1 MQLNHNKIAKYTSL
15 IATTV
20 FTMVS
25 VVNKETSV
33 FYIIYL
39 FWCDEFLRTLFDR
52 LKLKFHA
59 NQIQDPNLFRSNVKS
74 RSFMLFV
81 YFVFIFIVFGLV
93 MNSREEDLVLLN
105 FEVFLFQNALF
116 NATLVSF
123 LLREIYLFMNPKS
136 ELESQHFLSNGII
149 ILHLSIILGI
159 FAWFLSTQK
168 FPFFAQYATI
178 LSIIPFLVLKLFFEL
193 KLGRKTDKE

>member
-1 MQLNHNKIAKYTSL
+1 
-15 IATTV
+15 
-20 FTMVS
+20 MVS

-39 FWCDEFLRTLFDR
+39 FWCDEFLRTFFDR
-52 LKLKFHA
+52 LKLRF
-59 NQIQDPNLFRSNVKS
+59 NRSQIQDTNLFRSNVKS

-93 MNSREEDLVLLN
+93 MNSRDADLVLLN
-105 FEVFLFQNALF
+105 FEVLLFQNALF

-136 ELESQHFLSNGII
+136 EIESQYLLSNGIV

-168 FPFFAQYATI
+168 FLFFAQYATI
-178 LSIIPFLVLKLFFEL
+178 LSILPFLILKLFFEL